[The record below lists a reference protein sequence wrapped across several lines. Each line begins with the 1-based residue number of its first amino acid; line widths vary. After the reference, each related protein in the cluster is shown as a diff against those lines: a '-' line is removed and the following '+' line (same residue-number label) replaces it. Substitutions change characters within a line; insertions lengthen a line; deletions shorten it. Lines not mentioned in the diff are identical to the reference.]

1 MRKRQKKQSSLI
13 IRKRPSIF
21 AMLRRAI
28 ILIILWLVTGFIIY
42 INVSFLAGRYSDA
55 LVADYLV
62 LNLSLHLYKVLA
74 ILVVLVAALIT
85 FFGTLHINALKRR
98 AKQREQNN
106 A

>member
-1 MRKRQKKQSSLI
+1 MRQQNEHPNLI

-28 ILIILWLVTGFIIY
+28 ILVILWLVTGFIIY
-42 INVSFLAGRYSDA
+42 INVSFLLGRYSDA

-74 ILVVLVAALIT
+74 VLVVLVAALIT

-98 AKQREQNN
+98 AKQREQDN